1 MRYCLMTRI
10 LVALALATAC
20 SHGTPAPRTLAGTW
34 SRDVGNGETQRLV
47 LFESGMLGFQEL
59 GEKLPISRSY
69 GRWSARGETIEF
81 DVAGT
86 EPAERMFPLAK
97 RAATKLDG
105 YTLMLDGVAWQ
116 AVDDPYGTSAGA
128 AERAAKDER
137 DWRYLVDRAS
147 Q

>member
-1 MRYCLMTRI
+1 MTRI

-47 LFESGMLGFQEL
+47 LFESGTLGFQEL

-81 DVAGT
+81 DVTGT
-86 EPAERMFPLAK
+86 EPAERTFPLAK
-97 RAATKLDG
+97 RAATKIDG
-105 YTLMLDGVAWQ
+105 DTLMLDGVAWQ
-116 AVDDPYGTSAGA
+116 AVDDPYGTSAGV

-137 DWRYLVDRAS
+137 DWRYLVDRAN